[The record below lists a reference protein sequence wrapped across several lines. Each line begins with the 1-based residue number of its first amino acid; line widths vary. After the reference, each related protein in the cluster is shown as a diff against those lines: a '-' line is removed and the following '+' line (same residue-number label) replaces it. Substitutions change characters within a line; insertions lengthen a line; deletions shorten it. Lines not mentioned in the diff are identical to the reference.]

1 MVGTLRFAHPYAFFP
16 LARLEQPVGH
26 ELPQQRR
33 IVELQRHRERHDL
46 LRPIPQ
52 PRQILFRRHQ
62 RQPIAFGLGDQAF
75 DLGLR
80 IRMMIGEGAL
90 PGHVDAAGA
99 QRVEESR
106 GIADAGKR
114 QHALAPKLC
123 DLRLI
128 RLQMR

>member
-1 MVGTLRFAHPYAFFP
+1 
-16 LARLEQPVGH
+16 
-26 ELPQQRR
+26 
-33 IVELQRHRERHDL
+33 
-46 LRPIPQ
+46 
-52 PRQILFRRHQ
+52 
-62 RQPIAFGLGDQAF
+62 
-75 DLGLR
+75 
-80 IRMMIGEGAL
+80 MMIGEGAL
-90 PGHVDAAGA
+90 SDHFDATAA